1 MKFSEYLQAV
11 IQGDALATEDILAS
25 ILPLIRESLA
35 AHKIGLVAPLE
46 GLDALHVEH
55 SKLWFAESRRQ
66 PPRTNLEKLRSFEL
80 ESRTQVEIVAETR
93 RSSDVSTGIE
103 VVRRQEIAQRG
114 EPLQRPAYLPGYVTW
129 EHELQ
134 HHDPATDVFSLGL
147 LLASLA
153 CRLDFSDPDDLETF
167 VTNRRNLFAIRPD
180 LHPIL
185 ASVILKMTEL
195 DRQRRPA
202 DLAAILATLEN
213 YRDQPVDLELDLA
226 RVPGFQSR
234 DRQGK
239 QDIVLGKLRER
250 LFDLSKRNALLHFR
264 STLQNVNLTH
274 ASIPLMLDIRNIRE
288 SQVLVA
294 NDQLRQ
300 QIVSGK
306 PLSLN
311 KYLNFTEALY
321 LPSLLDRIIA
331 DVRRDQNEFGFA
343 QLRLV
348 LCSLSWANLKER
360 PIERF
365 VSPLVLLPVTLSKV
379 KGVRDVYHLEPQG
392 TEAEINPVIR
402 HQFRRLYNIN
412 LPETLDLNEG
422 SLPDLHQYL
431 AQQVQASEPAVS
443 VQLTDRPRVDLIH
456 EKAKRRLDQYRRN
469 ARLSG
474 RGVRTYANH
483 DYSYD
488 PANFF
493 PLGLKLFSNHVR
505 APQSQL
511 RSVIESR
518 PRPRSFMSGH
528 AKDSEPAQE
537 SLEQER
543 SMYQVRDIGEENPYL
558 WNFDLCSV
566 TLANFHYRRMSLVRD
581 YEAIQDRGL
590 TSAAFDDTFSV
601 TPKAVGRQLPTVP
614 ALADRFDVVPCDP
627 TQATAIAEARAGRS
641 YIIQGPPG
649 TGKSQTITNLIAD
662 YVAHGKRVLFV
673 CEKRAAID
681 VVYARMKQVG
691 LGSLGCLI
699 HDSQADKKEFVL
711 DLKQTYETLV
721 AESERVQKSASG
733 NSRDDLL
740 REMDQQLAPLER
752 FDEVMQVTPESLG
765 LPLRG
770 FLDRLVAIG
779 SQVPEVSVQIEENL
793 PSYSQWYQHRTAIEG
808 LRTSLLDLQ
817 PQGIWS
823 KHPLRLLS
831 PAVAHENRPM
841 ELISQKIP
849 LAQQA
854 FQQLFSRLK
863 TSGITQDHWP
873 DLERVEKLLQYFQDI
888 APVAQHGNLRVLD
901 SQSTRAQEFS
911 QTIAQLQQLE
921 ARLTQA
927 QAATVHWRKKFSPV
941 DLATA
946 YQQAQQF
953 AGQRFP
959 YFSWAWWRLRSALN
973 QAYDFRA
980 HAVQPTWLQV
990 LQALHLEYETAAEQ
1004 ESVLTRFRQNFAFS
1018 GTPGELK
1025 ILVDNVREKLTHYPT
1040 SLTRIHQALLK
1051 SDKAESF
1058 VNKVLSVAPAAHDL
1072 TSALTGVLAGYMDLP
1087 LNDLATELGRIMSAT
1102 NQVPQAVHLLRQ
1114 LGQLPSTLCDTLRK
1128 TPWTIA
1134 QTEAALAR
1142 QSWKS
1147 LCQRDR
1153 DLTQFNE
1160 DFLRRCVT
1168 TLESQF
1174 DRWLSA
1180 NSNEIMARVKD
1191 RFLDHAR
1198 SANQSSGASSPEE
1211 REFKKHFTQGRRIL
1225 EHEFGKTMRYKS
1237 IRELVD
1243 GPSGVVIRDLK
1254 PVWLMSPL
1262 SVSDTLPLAKD
1273 FFDVVIFD
1281 EASQVPLEEAVPA
1294 IFRGQQ
1300 VIVVGD
1306 EMQLPPTN
1314 FFSTKDDADDDSALR
1329 FESQGELIS
1338 FDLQCDSFLS
1348 HAAKNLPATMLGW
1361 HYRSRNESLISFSNW
1376 AFYDGRL
1383 LTVPDSRLTAK
1394 ADSLPGAGPMPARQ
1408 SAPPASDPTR
1418 VNSIRDDFAQDDF
1431 STNHPHANHNADGS
1445 QLPSE
1450 LSGSEQLLANPLSF
1464 HYLPHGLY
1472 ENRRNRVEAE
1482 YIARM
1487 VRDLLAK
1494 SNRLSLAII
1503 AFSEAQQDEIEG
1515 ALHRLT
1521 LEDDEFRQRY
1531 EAELQREEDGQ
1542 FVGLLVKNLENIQGD
1557 ERDIV
1562 ILSICY
1568 AKDPRGKMLMNFG
1581 PINQSGGE
1589 KRLNVAFSRAKKF
1602 MAVVSSIQYAQI
1614 TNEYNLG
1621 ANCLRNY
1628 LRYAEATANGD
1639 LPTVQRVMHGLSRWH
1654 GGRESNT
1661 ENLDEVGRQ
1670 LRDELRSL
1678 GFLVDENVGQSHFR
1692 VDLGVYLPGD
1702 QHYRVGVL
1710 IDSIEKYEN
1719 STALE
1724 RELLRPRLLRTFGWR
1739 VCTVLAKDWIEN
1751 RSTVLE
1757 RIREA
1762 IDPSDG

>member
-1 MKFSEYLQAV
+1 MKFSEYLRTIV
-11 IQGDALATEDILAS
+11 QGESLATEDVLAS
-25 ILPLIRESLA
+25 ILPLFRECLA

-46 GLDALHVEH
+46 GLDALNVEH
-55 SKLWFAESRRQ
+55 SKLWFEESRRQ
-66 PPRTNLEKLRSFEL
+66 SPRTNPEKLRSL
-80 ESRTQVEIVAETR
+80 EVASRTQVEIVAEAR
-93 RSSDVSTGIE
+93 RSADVSTGE
-103 VVRRQEIAQRG
+103 EQVRRGEIAQRG
-114 EPLQRPAYLPGYVTW
+114 EPLQRPSFFTGYVTW
-129 EHELQ
+129 EHEIQ
-134 HHDPATDVFSLGL
+134 HHDPATDVLSLGL

-153 CRLDFSDPDDLETF
+153 CGLDLADADDLERF
-167 VTNRRNLFAIRPD
+167 VTHRRNLFAIRPD
-180 LHPIL
+180 LHPII
-185 ASVILKMTEL
+185 ASVILRMTEL

-202 DLAAILATLEN
+202 ELAAVLSTLEN

-226 RVPGFQSR
+226 RVPGFQTR

-239 QDIVLGKLRER
+239 QEVVLGKLRER
-250 LFDLSKRNALLHFR
+250 LFDLSKRNTLLHFR

-288 SQVLVA
+288 SQILTA
-294 NDQLRQ
+294 DDQLRQ

-306 PLSLN
+306 PISLN
-311 KYLNFTEALY
+311 KYLNFAEALY
-321 LPSLLDRIIA
+321 LPSLLDRIIS
-331 DVRRDQNEFGFA
+331 DVRRDKNEFGFA

-348 LCSLSWANLKER
+348 LCSISWANLKER

-402 HQFRRLYNIN
+402 HQFRRLYNID
-412 LPETLDLNEG
+412 LPEILDLSEG
-422 SLPDLHQYL
+422 SLSDLHQYL
-431 AQQVQASEPAVS
+431 AKHVQASEPAVS
-443 VQLTDRPRVDLIH
+443 VHLTDRPRIDLIH
-456 EKAKRRLDQYRRN
+456 EKAKRRLDQFRRK

-493 PLGLKLFSNHVR
+493 PLGIKLFSNHVR
-505 APQSQL
+505 APQTQL
-511 RSVIESR
+511 RSIIENR
-518 PRPRSFMSGH
+518 PRPRSFMSGNSEDPEPN
-528 AKDSEPAQE
+528 KDSLE
-537 SLEQER
+537 SLELER
-543 SMYQVRDIGEENPYL
+543 SLYHVREIGEENPYL

-590 TSAAFDDTFSV
+590 SSTAFDDTFSV
-601 TPKAVGRQLPTVP
+601 APKVVGRELPTVP
-614 ALADRFDVVPCDP
+614 PLTDRFDVVPCDP

-681 VVYARMKQVG
+681 VVYARLKQVG

-721 AESERVQKSASG
+721 SESERVEKSA
-733 NSRDDLL
+733 RIETRADLL
-740 REMDQQLAPLER
+740 RDMDQQLTPLER
-752 FDEVMQVTPESLG
+752 FDQVMQDAPESVG

-770 FLDRLVAIG
+770 FLDRMVAIA
-779 SQVPEVSVQIEENL
+779 SQAPDVSGQLAERL
-793 PSYSQWYQHRTAIEG
+793 PNYAQWHHHRTSIEA

-817 PQGIWS
+817 TQGIWS

-831 PAVAHENRPM
+831 PAVADQDRPT
-841 ELISQKIP
+841 ELITRKIP

-854 FQQLFSRLK
+854 FQQLTSRLK
-863 TSGITQDHWP
+863 SSGITQDQWP
-873 DLERVEKLLQYFQDI
+873 DLERVQELLQYFQDV
-888 APVAQHGNLRVLD
+888 APLAQHGNIGVVD
-901 SQSTRAQEFS
+901 SQSTRGQEFS
-911 QTIAQLQQLE
+911 RTVEQLQSLEAQL
-921 ARLTQA
+921 TKA
-927 QAATVHWRKKFSPV
+927 QAATVNWRNKFSAV

-953 AGQRFP
+953 AGRRFP
-959 YFSWAWWRLRSALN
+959 YFSWAWWQLRSALN
-973 QAYDFRA
+973 QAYNFRA
-980 HAVQPTWLQV
+980 HAVRPSWLQV
-990 LQALHLEYETAAEQ
+990 LQALQLEYDSIAHVEDARAK
-1004 ESVLTRFRQNFAFS
+1004 FRQSFAFP
-1018 GTPGELK
+1018 GTPDELAK
-1025 ILVDNVREKLTHYPT
+1025 MVREFRAKLAHYPA

-1058 VNKVLSVAPAAHDL
+1058 VNKALSAVPAAQEL
-1072 TSALTGVLAGYMDLP
+1072 TSALEEVLAGYKDVP
-1087 LNDLATELGRIMSAT
+1087 LEDLATELSGILKASA
-1102 NQVPQAVHLLRQ
+1102 QLPQAVHFLRQ
-1114 LGQLPSTLCDTLRK
+1114 LGQLPAGLCDTLRK
-1128 TPWTIA
+1128 TPWTIS
-1134 QTEAALAR
+1134 QTEAAMALR
-1142 QSWKS
+1142 SWES
-1147 LCQRDR
+1147 LCHRDR
-1153 DLTQFNE
+1153 DLTQFNF
-1160 DFLRRCVT
+1160 DLLQRCVG

-1174 DRWLSA
+1174 DRWLGA
-1180 NSNEIMARVKD
+1180 NSSEIMTRVKN

-1198 SANQSSGASSPEE
+1198 LASQSTGANSSEE
-1211 REFKKHFTQGRRIL
+1211 REFKKLFNQGRRIL

-1314 FFSTKDDADDDSALR
+1314 FFSTKDDPEDDETSLTL
-1329 FESQGELIS
+1329 ESQGEMIS

-1361 HYRSRNESLISFSNW
+1361 HYRSRSESLISFSNW

-1383 LTVPDSRLTAK
+1383 LTVPDSRLTTSVDSSSATQPDSACK
-1394 ADSLPGAGPMPARQ
+1394 TIMPTADTTNVDRTSDENSDDNSTNNQPSEGPTTVA
-1408 SAPPASDPTR
+1408 ADPTAA
-1418 VNSIRDDFAQDDF
+1418 V
-1431 STNHPHANHNADGS
+1431 
-1445 QLPSE
+1445 
-1450 LSGSEQLLANPLSF
+1450 SGAEQLLANPLSF
-1464 HYLPHGLY
+1464 HHLPHGVY
-1472 ENRRNRVEAE
+1472 ENRRNRTEAE
-1482 YIARM
+1482 YIAVM
-1487 VRDLLAK
+1487 VRELLAK
-1494 SNRLSLAII
+1494 PERLSLAII
-1503 AFSEAQQDEIEG
+1503 AFSESQQDEIDG
-1515 ALHRLT
+1515 ALHRLA
-1521 LEDDEFRQRY
+1521 LEDDDFRQRY

-1557 ERDIV
+1557 ERDVV

-1568 AKDPRGKMLMNFG
+1568 GKDPRGKMLMNFG

-1589 KRLNVAFSRAKKF
+1589 KRLNVAFSRAKRF
-1602 MAVVSSIQYAQI
+1602 MAVVSSIQYSQI

-1639 LPTVQRVMHGLSRWH
+1639 GPSVQRVMHSMSRWH
-1654 GGRESNT
+1654 AGRSESNAR
-1661 ENLDEVGRQ
+1661 NLDEVGRQ
-1670 LRDELRSL
+1670 LRDELTAR
-1678 GFLVDENVGQSHFR
+1678 GFLVEENVGQSHFR
-1692 VDLGVYLPGD
+1692 VDLGVYSPGD
-1702 QHYRVGVL
+1702 RHYRLGVL

-1724 RELLRPRLLRTFGWR
+1724 RELQRPRLLRAFGWS

-1751 RSTVLE
+1751 RCAVLE
-1757 RIREA
+1757 RICQA
-1762 IDPSDG
+1762 L